1 MDYWWRCGAANPM
14 VMVLSY
20 SEDFGGGD
28 SAGVEGVGLMGDE
41 TNVSF
46 RGESINLNS
55 KYLYS

>member
-1 MDYWWRCGAANPM
+1 M
-14 VMVLSY
+14 VMVLSS